1 MSIFCF
7 FISHRKLRQSA
18 HAVLGLK
25 DASWS
30 GAAPTLPYEKLELL
44 YRNCPD
50 YHSKQIAQMLVDE
63 ESESI
68 LMNIDFKDRKVLI
81 TGSTAGIGFAT
92 ARAFVASGAT
102 VVINGRDE
110 RRVAK
115 AVSELGDSSRA
126 SGFAGDLG
134 TKSGCD
140 ELLAHHPSFDILINN
155 LGVFGPQDFF
165 ETPDSE
171 WERFFQTN
179 VMSGVR
185 LARAYVP
192 SMISRG
198 WGRVV
203 FVSSESAI
211 NIPQDMIHY
220 GFTKTAQLAVSRGL
234 AKRLAGTGVTVNA
247 VLPGPTMSDGVV
259 SMLQPEAQ
267 RAGVTVE
274 KAADAF
280 IRAHRSSSII
290 QRAATVDEVANMII
304 YTSSEQ
310 ASATTGAP
318 LRVDGG
324 VVDSIA

>member
-1 MSIFCF
+1 
-7 FISHRKLRQSA
+7 
-18 HAVLGLK
+18 
-25 DASWS
+25 
-30 GAAPTLPYEKLELL
+30 
-44 YRNCPD
+44 
-50 YHSKQIAQMLVDE
+50 
-63 ESESI
+63 
-68 LMNIDFKDRKVLI
+68 MNIDFTDRKVLI

-92 ARAFVASGAT
+92 AKAFVASGAS
-102 VVINGRDE
+102 VIINGRDGKKVASAVE
-110 RRVAK
+110 KLGGGARV
-115 AVSELGDSSRA
+115 

-134 TKSGCD
+134 TKAGCE
-140 ELLAHHPSFDILINN
+140 ELIAKHPSVDVLINN
-155 LGVFGPQDFF
+155 LGIFGPQDFF

-171 WERFFQTN
+171 WERFFETN

-192 SMISRG
+192 SMIERG
-198 WGRVV
+198 WGRVI

-211 NIPQDMIHY
+211 NIPEDMIHY

-247 VLPGPTMSDGVV
+247 VLPGPTMSDGVA
-259 SMLQPEAQ
+259 SMLQPEAD
-267 RAGVTVE
+267 RTGVSVE
-274 KAADAF
+274 KAASDF

-304 YTSSEQ
+304 YASSEQ
-310 ASATTGAP
+310 ASATTGAA